1 MRFIELES
9 ERLIY
14 RKFKSEDLPIYADLR
29 GNLENNKYRISEPI
43 SETETWNY
51 LTFLIDK
58 ADEADCTYFGY
69 AVVLK
74 ENNRLIGGAFL
85 YHLPERKSFP
95 DSPEV
100 GWEIHRNYWRQGYGT
115 EIGNTMLRLGFDIIG
130 LRRITTCCN
139 ARNIG
144 SYRIMEK
151 IGMRR
156 EAHFI
161 KAQRGNSA
169 LNYEW
174 CDRYQY
180 SILKEEWD
188 ERKHSLS
195 SNPEL

>member
-1 MRFIELES
+1 MQFVELES

-14 RKFKSEDLPIYADLR
+14 RKFKPEDLPIFADWR

-43 SETETWNY
+43 SEAETQNY
-51 LTFLIDK
+51 LDFLIDK
-58 ADEADCTYFGY
+58 ANEADCTYFGY

-74 ENNRLIGGAFL
+74 ENNQLIGGGFL
-85 YHLPERKSFP
+85 YHLPERRNFP

-100 GWEIHRNYWRQGYGT
+100 GWELHRDYWRQGYGT
-115 EIGNTMLRLGFDIIG
+115 EIGKTLLRLGFDIIG
-130 LRRITTCCN
+130 LRRITTFCN
-139 ARNIG
+139 ARNVG

-188 ERKHSLS
+188 EKNCSLS
-195 SNPEL
+195 SNSEF

>member
-1 MRFIELES
+1 MKFMELES

-14 RKFKSEDLPIYADLR
+14 RKFKQEDLPVFADWR
-29 GNLENNKYRISEPI
+29 GNLENNKYRISEPR
-43 SETETWNY
+43 SEAETLDY
-51 LTFLIDK
+51 LNFLISK
-58 ADEADCTYFGY
+58 SNEEDCTYFGF

-74 ENNRLIGGAFL
+74 ENSTLIGAAFL
-85 YHLPERKSFP
+85 YNLPDNPNFP
-95 DSPEV
+95 NSPEV
-100 GWEIHRNYWRQGYGT
+100 GWELHRDYWRQGYGT
-115 EIGNTMLRLGFDIIG
+115 EMGKTLLMLGFGILG

-139 ARNIG
+139 AKNIG

-174 CDRYQY
+174 CDRFQY
-180 SILKEEWD
+180 AILQEEWIAANNG
-188 ERKHSLS
+188 KYA
-195 SNPEL
+195 

>member
-1 MRFIELES
+1 MQFIEFES

-14 RKFKSEDLPIYADLR
+14 RKFKSEDLPAFADWR
-29 GNLENNKYRISEPI
+29 GNLENNKYRISEPR
-43 SETETWNY
+43 SETVTLDY
-51 LTFLIDK
+51 MSFLIAK
-58 ADEADCTYFGY
+58 ANEEDCTYFGF
-69 AVVLK
+69 ATELK
-74 ENNRLIGGAFL
+74 ENNALIGAAFL
-85 YHLPERKSFP
+85 YNLPESIDSP
-95 DSPEV
+95 NSPEV
-100 GWEIHRNYWRQGYGT
+100 GWEVHRDYWRQGYGT
-115 EIGNTMLRLGFDIIG
+115 EMGETMLKLGFDMLG

-174 CDRYQY
+174 CDRFQY
-180 SILKEEWD
+180 SILQDEWIAANS
-188 ERKHSLS
+188 KK
-195 SNPEL
+195 

>member
-1 MRFIELES
+1 MRFVELAS

-14 RKFKSEDLPIYADLR
+14 RKFTLEDLPVFADWH
-29 GNLENNKYRISEPI
+29 GNLENNKYRISEPR
-43 SETETWNY
+43 SEAETRSY

-58 ADEADCTYFGY
+58 AEEEDCTYFGY
-69 AVVLK
+69 AAVLK
-74 ENNRLIGGAFL
+74 ETRTLIGAGFL
-85 YHLPERKSFP
+85 YHLPEKPNFP

-100 GWEIHRNYWRQGYGT
+100 GWELHRDYWRQGYGT
-115 EIGNTMLRLGFDIIG
+115 EIGKTLLRLGFDTMG

-180 SILKEEWD
+180 SILREEWD
-188 ERKHSLS
+188 RMNH
-195 SNPEL
+195 